1 MFFKVISLWLQ
12 TGPKANEKER
22 KQAML
27 AAQQFMKDK
36 GYSQKTQVCSDL
48 QTEEMLVQF
57 R

>member
-1 MFFKVISLWLQ
+1 MFFKVISLGLQ